1 MQKIGAI
8 PMSPNRYQQLT
19 TIAFAICESIRYGI
33 IDYPAQRQPF
43 LRKAKYVLFPKHSKH
58 KRSFSQFFFRRK
70 ASKFE
75 QRFTG
80 RKLAQLP

>member
-43 LRKAKYVLFPKHSKH
+43 LQNAKYVLLPKYSKN
-58 KRSFSQFFFRRK
+58 KRSSRQFFFRRK

-75 QRFTG
+75 QRFTD